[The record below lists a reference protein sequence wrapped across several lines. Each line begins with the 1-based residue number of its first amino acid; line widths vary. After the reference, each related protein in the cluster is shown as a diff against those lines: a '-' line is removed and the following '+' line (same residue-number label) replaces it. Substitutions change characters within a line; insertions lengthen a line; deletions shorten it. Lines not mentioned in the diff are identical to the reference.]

1 MNARSE
7 RPSLPAFLERRRLDL
22 PMSLAF
28 AAARGP
34 FRVWTER
41 LGTLWRAEL
50 PECDTP
56 AEGLCDGEGVTLAF
70 STGAQAEGVLL
81 RPSGPGP
88 HPAILLLHEH
98 GGSFDC
104 GWEKMLD
111 LPASQDTRTRLYE
124 GRAPAQAFLEAG
136 FAVLCL
142 DAPGWGRRSQGGAE
156 AQQALAANAMGLGWS
171 LAGLVAAEDVQ
182 TALWLARQ
190 PGIDATRIG
199 AFGFSWGGFRAWQ
212 VAALCGSV
220 KAHASLSWM
229 ACRADLMR
237 PGAPLLRGQ
246 SAFWMLHPGLAHH
259 ADFPDLA
266 GLCGAKPQF
275 YRSGRGDRHMPE
287 DSVARAWDTLSVIAA
302 AAGGPPP
309 DTGFHDHAHTCP
321 SETLDEAVAFLSRQL

>member
-1 MNARSE
+1 MNGRSD
-7 RPSLPAFLERRRLDL
+7 PPALPAFLERRRQAL

-34 FRVWTER
+34 FRVWEER
-41 LGTLWRAEL
+41 LRTLWRAEL
-50 PECDTP
+50 PDCDAP
-56 AEGLCDGEGVTLAF
+56 AEGLCDGTRVTLAF
-70 STGAQAEGVLL
+70 STGAEAEGVFLC
-81 RPSGPGP
+81 PHGPGP

-98 GGSFDC
+98 GGSFET
-104 GWEKMLD
+104 GWEKLCD
-111 LPASQDTRTRLYE
+111 LPASQETRARLYE

-142 DAPGWGRRSQGGAE
+142 DAPGWGRRWQGGGE
-156 AQQALAANAMGLGWS
+156 AQQALASNALGLGWS

-182 TALWLARQ
+182 AALWLAGQ
-190 PGIDATRIG
+190 PGIDAARIG

-212 VAALCGSV
+212 VAALCAQV
-220 KAHASLSWM
+220 RAHASLSWM

-275 YRSGRGDRHMPE
+275 YRSGRGDPHMPE
-287 DSVARAWDTLSVIAA
+287 DSVARAWDRLAAIAA
-302 AAGGPPP
+302 AAGGPAP
-309 DTGFHDHAHTCP
+309 DTGFHDRAHTCP
-321 SETLDEAVAFLSRQL
+321 AATLDAAVAFLTRSL